1 MTDIKLYTKILSL
14 PDSLKIEVSQFIDAL
29 KSKSDKNKK
38 KPKKRIFGYAKGTIT
53 IKSDFDE
60 PLADFKDYM

>member
-14 PDSLKIEVSQFIDAL
+14 PDSLKLEVSQFIDAL
-29 KSKSDKNKK
+29 KSKSDKNK
-38 KPKKRIFGYAKGTIT
+38 PNKRIFGYAKGTIT